1 MILSQAVGNLIAFG
15 VYAILLVVLAGQA
28 FTWNENRTRFYLAG
42 RNLGLR
48 SSLSTFCATWMSA
61 ASLVGYTLWF
71 YRDGYVAFTGSV
83 NGWMLGLLALPFAVI
98 RLRKSRALSLPE
110 WLASE
115 YGDARLRTLGAS
127 ALLLAYVFYIVTQ
140 FQAFGGIVSHMLD
153 IPSWVAS
160 LLVYLFVLY
169 TTFGGLAS
177 VASSDEMNLALIL
190 IGVTVP
196 AVYMLG
202 RLGNPIE
209 LHRSFAALGPDLM
222 RPFGTE
228 RPTFIFPMM
237 LAWGLGVAANPQY
250 AIRIMSA
257 SSRRTAYSM
266 LVLAPLIVGWIYV
279 CLTLTGMGG
288 RVLLPSLAGPGDDAA
303 FSTLITAILPPLPAM
318 LLLVGVLAA
327 AVSTANS
334 QLLLAACSWCY
345 DLPFQDRT
353 LHRGDF
359 GSEERFLV
367 RNRFAIAAIASLC
380 LCISQLPLPGILRLG
395 RYSWTVVA
403 LCFFLPM
410 YLPERYRT
418 RRLFPAVV
426 AALALHHLL
435 LWLFPLPAEMTM
447 LPSLLLEL
455 TFVLAGPERTE
466 A

>member
-15 VYAILLVVLAGQA
+15 FYAILLVVLAGQA

-42 RNLGLR
+42 RSLGLR

-83 NGWMLGLLALPFAVI
+83 NGWMLGLLALPFAVT

-110 WLASE
+110 WLATE
-115 YGDARLRTLGAS
+115 YGDPRLRTIGAS
-127 ALLLAYVFYIVTQ
+127 ALLLAYTFYIVTQ

-190 IGVTVP
+190 VGVTVP
-196 AVYMLG
+196 AAYMLWS
-202 RLGNPIE
+202 LGTPRE
-209 LHRSFAALGPDLM
+209 LHHAFAALGPVLM
-222 RPFGTE
+222 RPFGSE
-228 RPTFIFPMM
+228 SPAFIFPMM

-257 SSRRTAYSM
+257 GSRRTAYLM
-266 LVLAPLIVGWIYV
+266 LILTPLIVGWIYV

-288 RVLLPSLAGPGDDAA
+288 RVLLPSLTGPGDDAA

-318 LLLVGVLAA
+318 LLLVAVLAA

-345 DLPFQDRT
+345 DLPFRNRT

-359 GSEERFLV
+359 GSEELFLV
-367 RNRFAIAAIASLC
+367 RNRVAIGAIASLC
-380 LCISQLPLPGILRLG
+380 LCISQFPLPGILSLG

-410 YLPERYRT
+410 YLPERYRR
-418 RRLFPAVV
+418 RRLFMAVLV
-426 AALALHHLL
+426 ALAMHHTLL
-435 LWLFPLPAEMTM
+435 FLLPFPAEITM

-455 TFVLAGPERTE
+455 AVLLAGPDRPQG
-466 A
+466 

>member
-15 VYAILLVVLAGQA
+15 FYAILLVVLAGQA

-42 RNLGLR
+42 RSLGLR

-61 ASLVGYTLWF
+61 ASLVGYTHWF

-83 NGWMLGLLALPFAVI
+83 NGWMLGLLALPFAVT

-110 WLASE
+110 WLATE
-115 YGDARLRTLGAS
+115 YGDPRLRTIGAS
-127 ALLLAYVFYIVTQ
+127 ALLLAYTFYIVTQ

-190 IGVTVP
+190 VGVTVP
-196 AVYMLG
+196 AAYMLW
-202 RLGNPIE
+202 RLGTPRE
-209 LHRSFAALGPDLM
+209 LHHAFAALGPVLM
-222 RPFGTE
+222 RPFGSE
-228 RPTFIFPMM
+228 SPAFIFPMM

-257 SSRRTAYSM
+257 GSRRTAYLM
-266 LVLAPLIVGWIYV
+266 LILTPLIVGWIYV

-288 RVLLPSLAGPGDDAA
+288 RVLLPSLTGPGDDAA

-318 LLLVGVLAA
+318 LLLVAVLAA

-345 DLPFQDRT
+345 DLPFRNRT

-367 RNRFAIAAIASLC
+367 RNRVAIGAIASLC
-380 LCISQLPLPGILRLG
+380 LCISQFPLPGILSLG

-410 YLPERYRT
+410 YLPERYRR
-418 RRLFPAVV
+418 RRLFMAVLV
-426 AALALHHLL
+426 ALAMHHTLL
-435 LWLFPLPAEMTM
+435 FLLPFPAEITM

-455 TFVLAGPERTE
+455 AVLLAGPDRPQG
-466 A
+466 